1 MPSAAVTGILHGNT
15 ITLDG
20 PVPPLDGQRVRIVI
34 ALLDEEVE
42 LTPGEQTKAWKEWI
56 TAGPKGPIEDDGEPE
71 FP

>member
-1 MPSAAVTGILHGNT
+1 M
-15 ITLDG
+15 DG